1 MSMQKGDFI
10 EIEFTGRIKNGGI
23 FDSNIKEDLEKANL
37 KVDAKPFI
45 FCLGKE
51 MFLKGID
58 DFLAGKEIGKYEI
71 ELTPEKAFGN
81 RNPKLVQIIS
91 IKIFREHKVPPVPG
105 ELFRFDN
112 SVGKILSVSG
122 GRVVVDFN
130 NPLAGKIL
138 VYKIKIIREVKDI
151 NEKVKAL
158 NEFLF
163 KKDFKFELEDKKI
176 IIHVEKPMAKFVEI
190 FKEKFKDV
198 LGLEMEVKEE
208 DTGKQ

>member
-138 VYKIKIIREVKDI
+138 VYKIKIIREIKDI

>member
-91 IKIFREHKVPPVPG
+91 IKIFREHKVPPVP
-105 ELFRFDN
+105 
-112 SVGKILSVSG
+112 
-122 GRVVVDFN
+122 
-130 NPLAGKIL
+130 
-138 VYKIKIIREVKDI
+138 
-151 NEKVKAL
+151 
-158 NEFLF
+158 
-163 KKDFKFELEDKKI
+163 
-176 IIHVEKPMAKFVEI
+176 
-190 FKEKFKDV
+190 
-198 LGLEMEVKEE
+198 
-208 DTGKQ
+208 